1 MTIIDLTKQQEV
13 DAHPKAM
20 QEINCTLNLE
30 KDGNTVMFLIIEKAR
45 ETIFNFS
52 EKTTKVN
59 F

>member
-30 KDGNTVMFLIIEKAR
+30 KDGNKAIFLIIEKAR

-52 EKTTKVN
+52 QKITKVN